1 MLNHH
6 FWDFQE
12 EKLPYAF
19 YISDQELV
27 VQLGTYLQKNK
38 GFKFSALL
46 APTALLFGGTFL
58 NDTYLA
64 L

>member
-1 MLNHH
+1 MNQLGVESS
-6 FWDFQE
+6 FLGFA
-12 EKLPYAF
+12 PYAF

-38 GFKFSALL
+38 GFKFSPLL